1 MPPLGSERRGE
12 IIAYRKSQMKPIPA
26 IWRIDVEPDE
36 IPSSSDC
43 FSWNGFIAMDGLVK
57 QLRPLL
63 EDRSGCAVH
72 PTWLL
77 RLDPEIG
84 RSFGQVDFVVAR
96 YRGLVDEIIAHGDP
110 LGIHVHYYRWDEQR
124 QIGYSDHADVAWI
137 AHCFNVAAKTF
148 ERCFGE
154 PVRRASQGGYFL
166 HDAVVDCAIAAG
178 VEVDVTAEP
187 GLGPLSDDRSFG
199 AYATAPSPDFRNY
212 PRRPYYP
219 SRDALDAP
227 ASSSAAA
234 RPMMIVPLTAYD
246 YQTALTPWH
255 RRIAKRVVRR
265 PRQHLPLNPFKTW
278 SDPKTYWDLVER
290 AADEGPARYIAFAV
304 RTDAPGSRTHR
315 IVQALLE
322 YLPSHPIARRLRFV
336 DPLSSEIRALASE
349 GMGGIG
355 R

>member
-57 QLRPLL
+57 QLRQLL

>member
-1 MPPLGSERRGE
+1 
-12 IIAYRKSQMKPIPA
+12 MKPIPA

-57 QLRPLL
+57 QLRQLL

-219 SRDALDAP
+219 SRDALGAP

-349 GMGGIG
+349 GMGEIG
-355 R
+355 RWPAGSGVGGGRQGECVT

>member
-1 MPPLGSERRGE
+1 MIPYRRS
-12 IIAYRKSQMKPIPA
+12 RMKPIPA
-26 IWRIDVEPDE
+26 IWRIDVEPDDV
-36 IPSSSDC
+36 PSSSDR

-63 EDRSGCAVH
+63 EDRFGYAVH

-96 YRGLVDEIIAHGDP
+96 YRGLIDELIAHGDP
-110 LGIHVHYYRWDEQR
+110 LGIHVHYYRWDERR
-124 QIGYSDHADVAWI
+124 QIGYSEHADVSWI
-137 AHCFNVAAKTF
+137 EHCFNEAAKTF

-166 HDAVVDCAIAAG
+166 HDAIVDCAIAAG
-178 VEVDVTAEP
+178 VEVDLTPEP
-187 GLGPLSDDRSFG
+187 GLGPLSEDRSFG

-219 SRDALDAP
+219 SRTALGAP
-227 ASSSAAA
+227 ATSAAAA

-255 RRIAKRVVRR
+255 RRIAKRVLRR

-278 SDPKTYWDLVER
+278 SDPRTYWDLVER

-304 RTDAPGSRTHR
+304 RTDAPQSRTER
-315 IVQALLE
+315 IVRALLE

-336 DPLSSEIRALASE
+336 DRLSPEIRALASE
-349 GMGGIG
+349 GMGETG

>member
-1 MPPLGSERRGE
+1 
-12 IIAYRKSQMKPIPA
+12 
-26 IWRIDVEPDE
+26 
-36 IPSSSDC
+36 
-43 FSWNGFIAMDGLVK
+43 
-57 QLRPLL
+57 
-63 EDRSGCAVH
+63 
-72 PTWLL
+72 
-77 RLDPEIG
+77 
-84 RSFGQVDFVVAR
+84 
-96 YRGLVDEIIAHGDP
+96 
-110 LGIHVHYYRWDEQR
+110 
-124 QIGYSDHADVAWI
+124 
-137 AHCFNVAAKTF
+137 
-148 ERCFGE
+148 
-154 PVRRASQGGYFL
+154 
-166 HDAVVDCAIAAG
+166 VDCAIAAG
-178 VEVDVTAEP
+178 VEVDITAEP

-219 SRDALDAP
+219 SRDALGTP

-315 IVQALLE
+315 IVQSLLE

>member
-1 MPPLGSERRGE
+1 
-12 IIAYRKSQMKPIPA
+12 MKPIPA

-57 QLRPLL
+57 QLRQLL

-72 PTWLL
+72 PTWRL

-255 RRIAKRVVRR
+255 RRIAKRVLRR

-290 AADEGPARYIAFAV
+290 AADEGPARYIASAV

-349 GMGGIG
+349 GWAGSDASLPD
-355 R
+355 RESAAVVRASV